1 MKTRFLRTA
10 AAMALLAVSTA
21 LAAEG
26 QAADPTITLQATCP
40 VMGGAIDRKLYVDH
54 EGQRIY
60 VCCAGCIDAVKKDPA
75 KALRK
80 LEAAGVTVAKLQTTC
95 PVMGGAINRKLY
107 VDHEGQRIYVCCA
120 GCIDAVKKDPAAHVK
135 AMQAKG
141 VALEASPVAAP

>member
-75 KALRK
+75 
-80 LEAAGVTVAKLQTTC
+80 
-95 PVMGGAINRKLY
+95 
-107 VDHEGQRIYVCCA
+107 
-120 GCIDAVKKDPAAHVK
+120 AHVK